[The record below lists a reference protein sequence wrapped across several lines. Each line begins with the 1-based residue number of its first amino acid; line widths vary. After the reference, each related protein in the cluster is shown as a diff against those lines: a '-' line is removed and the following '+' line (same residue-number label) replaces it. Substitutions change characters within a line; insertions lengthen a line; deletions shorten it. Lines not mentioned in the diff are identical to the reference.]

1 MLYGQLWILNLLG
14 VQEKEY
20 IKYYLFTYRNMPN
33 EMEYWEPID
42 DDSWEDD
49 DGLEDVSSAD
59 LSGIAQQTKRSLDEI
74 LQLEYEIIN
83 SNTELSPEEWISR
96 YAEKFREILTKNPSL
111 TEFQVKW
118 HLYMDK

>member
-1 MLYGQLWILNLLG
+1 
-14 VQEKEY
+14 
-20 IKYYLFTYRNMPN
+20 MPN